1 LLVCSLALVK
11 ELDIR
16 MVEMSKQQTG
26 LRIDRVLFKQFQ
38 QLCAS
43 EKLRPGEAV
52 ESLVRLAVDSG
63 SLANLHAN
71 VVRGGGRGRVLDE
84 ALFRSRLSRLKTC
97 LETERRYWKE
107 TGEGMDEPESEGVV
121 KELVEIGK
129 RSVSEELVKEFEAT
143 LAEADKLY
151 DEVEKDTIEN
161 GISRTKQIIDLR

>member
-1 LLVCSLALVK
+1 
-11 ELDIR
+11 

-26 LRIDRVLFKQFQ
+26 LRIDRILFKQFQ

-52 ESLVRLAVDSG
+52 ESLVQLALDSG
-63 SLANLHAN
+63 SIADLHAN
-71 VVRGGGRGRVLDE
+71 IAKRGGKGRALDE

-97 LETERRYWKE
+97 LEMERRYWKE
-107 TGEGMDEPESEGVV
+107 TGDGIEEPESEAFV

-129 RSVSEELVKEFEAT
+129 RSVSEELVKEFEAV

-151 DEVEKDTIEN
+151 DEIEKDVIED
-161 GISRTKQIIDLR
+161 GISRRKEIAALR

>member
-1 LLVCSLALVK
+1 
-11 ELDIR
+11 
-16 MVEMSKQQTG
+16 MSKQQTG

-38 QLCAS
+38 QFCAL

-63 SLANLHAN
+63 SIVDLHAN
-71 VVRGGGRGRVLDE
+71 LADRGGKGRMLDE

-107 TGEGMDEPESEGVV
+107 TGEGIDEPESEGFV

-129 RSVSEELVKEFEAT
+129 RSVSEELVKEFET
-143 LAEADKLY
+143 VLAEADKLY
-151 DEVEKDTIEN
+151 DEIEKDIVED
-161 GISRTKQIIDLR
+161 GISRRKEIIALR